1 MENTDAF
8 IIMYAALLFSTVVV
22 LSMLGV
28 DRVDV
33 YVALF
38 ATEFFVASELASP
51 FRPSESRRR
60 TLVGILFLTIFT
72 GIVIERIL
80 EILA

>member
-8 IIMYAALLFSTVVV
+8 IIMYAALLFSTVVA

-28 DRVDV
+28 DRIDI

-38 ATEFFVASELASP
+38 AIEFYVSSELTSP
-51 FRPSESRRR
+51 FHPSESLRR
-60 TLVGILFLTIFT
+60 TVVGILLLAIFS

>member
-8 IIMYAALLFSTVVV
+8 IMAYATLLFSTVVV

-28 DRVDV
+28 DRIDV

-38 ATEFFVASELASP
+38 AIEFFVASELTSP

-60 TLVGILFLTIFT
+60 TLVGILLLTIFT

>member
-1 MENTDAF
+1 MENMDAF
-8 IIMYAALLFSTVVV
+8 IIMYAALLFTTVII
-22 LSMLGV
+22 LSMLNV
-28 DRVDV
+28 DTIDV

-38 ATEFFVASELASP
+38 AIEFFVASEFNSP

-60 TLVGILFLTIFT
+60 TLVGILLLTIFT
-72 GIVIERIL
+72 GIVVERIL

>member
-1 MENTDAF
+1 
-8 IIMYAALLFSTVVV
+8 VVV

-28 DRVDV
+28 DRIDV

-38 ATEFFVASELASP
+38 AIEFFVASELNSP
-51 FRPSESRRR
+51 FRPGESRRR
-60 TLVGILFLTIFT
+60 TLVGILLLAIFS

>member
-8 IIMYAALLFSTVVV
+8 IIMYAALLFSTVVI
-22 LSMLGV
+22 LSLLSV
-28 DRVDV
+28 DRIDV

-38 ATEFFVASELASP
+38 AIEFFVASELNSP

-60 TLVGILFLTIFT
+60 TLVGILLLTIFT
-72 GIVIERIL
+72 GIVIERIV

>member
-1 MENTDAF
+1 MENIDAF
-8 IIMYAALLFSTVVV
+8 IIVYAALLFSTVVI
-22 LSMLGV
+22 LSMLSV
-28 DRVDV
+28 DRIDV

-38 ATEFFVASELASP
+38 AIEFFVTSELNSP

-60 TLVGILFLTIFT
+60 TLVGVLLLTIFA
-72 GIVIERIL
+72 GIVLVRIL

>member
-8 IIMYAALLFSTVVV
+8 IIVYAALLFSTVVI
-22 LSMLGV
+22 LSMLGI
-28 DRVDV
+28 DKIDV
-33 YVALF
+33 YVAFF
-38 ATEFFVASELASP
+38 AIEFFVASELDSP

-60 TLVGILFLTIFT
+60 TLVGIVLLTIFA
-72 GIVIERIL
+72 GVVIERIL

>member
-28 DRVDV
+28 DRIDV

-38 ATEFFVASELASP
+38 AIEFFVSSELTSP

-60 TLVGILFLTIFT
+60 TLVGILLLAIFS